1 MWKFIKYVLATVVG
15 LFLFMFI
22 GLFILIGIAA
32 SAGKEKAV
40 TVKPNS
46 VLKLDLNYDIP
57 EKTNSNPF
65 SSFDY
70 GSFKPRKAT
79 GLNDI
84 VAALRKAAT
93 DNNIKGIYLDMGVNP
108 NGYATLEVIRQELL
122 AFKKSKKFIYAYG
135 AMVSQKSYY
144 LASVADKIIL
154 NPSGGMEITGFGR
167 EIMYYKNALDKLG
180 IEVQQFHCGQF
191 KSAIEPYTR
200 DNMSEPNR
208 QQLLA
213 LYGDVYQHFL
223 THVGESRKID
233 TAALNTAINDLKVF
247 MPEDCKALNIVDELG
262 YFDQLISAVKDK
274 AGIDKKEELKFT
286 DFTSYVASA
295 EPEASSSS
303 NKVAVIYM
311 EGEIV
316 DGQGKDG
323 QIGGDEFAKII
334 RKARMDENV
343 KALVLR
349 VNSPGGSALASDIM
363 WREVV
368 MARKDKP
375 VVVSFGDV
383 AASGGYFI
391 SCNSDR
397 IFAEPTSITGSIGIF
412 GLIPNAKK
420 LLNEKLGITT
430 DNVEVTRHGAFNM
443 VTNPF
448 DEEERA
454 IIQKTIEKGYRE
466 FKGRVAEG
474 RGKDTAYIETIA
486 QGHVYTGNQAI
497 QNGLVDEI
505 GGLDKAIQFAVK
517 KANLKEYKLKE
528 YPEEKDFATQ
538 ISEAFG
544 EAKMQ
549 MIKSEL
555 GDQYEFYKT
564 LDVIRKGTGIQMRM
578 PYDLGVE

>member
-1 MWKFIKYVLATVVG
+1 
-15 LFLFMFI
+15 
-22 GLFILIGIAA
+22 
-32 SAGKEKAV
+32 
-40 TVKPNS
+40 
-46 VLKLDLNYDIP
+46 
-57 EKTNSNPF
+57 
-65 SSFDY
+65 
-70 GSFKPRKAT
+70 
-79 GLNDI
+79 
-84 VAALRKAAT
+84 
-93 DNNIKGIYLDMGVNP
+93 
-108 NGYATLEVIRQELL
+108 
-122 AFKKSKKFIYAYG
+122 
-135 AMVSQKSYY
+135 
-144 LASVADKIIL
+144 
-154 NPSGGMEITGFGR
+154 
-167 EIMYYKNALDKLG
+167 
-180 IEVQQFHCGQF
+180 
-191 KSAIEPYTR
+191 
-200 DNMSEPNR
+200 
-208 QQLLA
+208 
-213 LYGDVYQHFL
+213 
-223 THVGESRKID
+223 
-233 TAALNTAINDLKVF
+233 
-247 MPEDCKALNIVDELG
+247 
-262 YFDQLISAVKDK
+262 
-274 AGIDKKEELKFT
+274 
-286 DFTSYVASA
+286 
-295 EPEASSSS
+295 
-303 NKVAVIYM
+303 M

-334 RKARMDENV
+334 RKARMDEKV
-343 KALVLR
+343 KAIVLR

-397 IFAEPTSITGSIGIF
+397 IFAEPTTITGSIGIF

-505 GGLDKAIQFAVK
+505 GGLDQAIQFAVK

-544 EAKMQ
+544 EAKIQ

>member
-1 MWKFIKYVLATVVG
+1 
-15 LFLFMFI
+15 
-22 GLFILIGIAA
+22 
-32 SAGKEKAV
+32 
-40 TVKPNS
+40 
-46 VLKLDLNYDIP
+46 
-57 EKTNSNPF
+57 
-65 SSFDY
+65 
-70 GSFKPRKAT
+70 
-79 GLNDI
+79 
-84 VAALRKAAT
+84 
-93 DNNIKGIYLDMGVNP
+93 
-108 NGYATLEVIRQELL
+108 
-122 AFKKSKKFIYAYG
+122 
-135 AMVSQKSYY
+135 
-144 LASVADKIIL
+144 
-154 NPSGGMEITGFGR
+154 
-167 EIMYYKNALDKLG
+167 
-180 IEVQQFHCGQF
+180 
-191 KSAIEPYTR
+191 
-200 DNMSEPNR
+200 
-208 QQLLA
+208 
-213 LYGDVYQHFL
+213 
-223 THVGESRKID
+223 
-233 TAALNTAINDLKVF
+233 
-247 MPEDCKALNIVDELG
+247 
-262 YFDQLISAVKDK
+262 
-274 AGIDKKEELKFT
+274 
-286 DFTSYVASA
+286 
-295 EPEASSSS
+295 
-303 NKVAVIYM
+303 
-311 EGEIV
+311 
-316 DGQGKDG
+316 
-323 QIGGDEFAKII
+323 
-334 RKARMDENV
+334 
-343 KALVLR
+343 
-349 VNSPGGSALASDIM
+349 
-363 WREVV
+363 

-564 LDVIRKGTGIQMRM
+564 LDVIRKGTGILMRM

>member
-46 VLKLDLNYDIP
+46 VLKVDLNYDIP

-70 GSFKPRKAT
+70 GSLKPKKAT

-84 VAALRKAAT
+84 VAGLRKAAT
-93 DNNIKGIYLDMGVNP
+93 DKNIKGIYLDMGVNP

-122 AFKKSKKFIYAYG
+122 AFKKTGKFIYAYG

-144 LASVADKIIL
+144 LASISDKIIL
-154 NPSGGMEITGFGR
+154 NPSGGMEVTGFGR

-223 THVGESRKID
+223 THVGASRKID

-247 MPEDCKALNIVDELG
+247 MPDDCKALNIVDELG

-286 DFTSYVASA
+286 DLSSYIASN
-295 EPEASSSS
+295 EPETSTSA
-303 NKVAVIYM
+303 NRVAVIYM

-334 RKARMDENV
+334 RKARTDEKV
-343 KALVLR
+343 KAIVLR

-397 IFAEPTSITGSIGIF
+397 IFAEPTTITGSIGIF

-497 QNGLVDEI
+497 KNGLVDEI
-505 GGLDKAIQFAVK
+505 GGLDQAIQFAVK

-544 EAKMQ
+544 DAKMQ